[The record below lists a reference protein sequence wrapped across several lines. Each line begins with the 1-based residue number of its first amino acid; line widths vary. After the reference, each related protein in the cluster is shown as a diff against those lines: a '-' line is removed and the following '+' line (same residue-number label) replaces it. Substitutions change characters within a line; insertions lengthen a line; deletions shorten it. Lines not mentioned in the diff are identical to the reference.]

1 MDGFFPHEKL
11 TWFEKADVNGKGTRE
26 VYSFLKREL
35 KASDGSSDI
44 AWNFV
49 KFLVDHEGKPYKRS
63 GSKKPPLNMKEDVEF
78 LLKKKESSS

>member
-35 KASDGSSDI
+35 KAKDGSSDI
-44 AWNFV
+44 LWNFA
-49 KFLVDHEGKPYKRS
+49 KFLVDHEGTPYKRY
-63 GSKKPPLNMKEDVEF
+63 GTKKPPLDMKEDIEL